1 MELLVRSKLGALV
14 STVACMEWKLLRRG
28 VSSPSSGSYPKAGG
42 QRLQKEKGRGCRGT
56 ADDGTYCVERALPV
70 VGDVGL
76 AFRRFLEDP
85 FVTFIRGHLSHQPA
99 CRRARRVQTNSDHGL
114 STSFMI
120 NSCNACPKSS
130 VQTTAKRDQ
139 KRPRHTQ
146 NTQRATD

>member
-1 MELLVRSKLGALV
+1 MEAIEARCKLPFLWQLPQSRGAATAERERKRV
-14 STVACMEWKLLRRG
+14 
-28 VSSPSSGSYPKAGG
+28 
-42 QRLQKEKGRGCRGT
+42 QRHSFFFFDECRGT

-99 CRRARRVQTNSDHGL
+99 CRRARRVQTKSDHGL